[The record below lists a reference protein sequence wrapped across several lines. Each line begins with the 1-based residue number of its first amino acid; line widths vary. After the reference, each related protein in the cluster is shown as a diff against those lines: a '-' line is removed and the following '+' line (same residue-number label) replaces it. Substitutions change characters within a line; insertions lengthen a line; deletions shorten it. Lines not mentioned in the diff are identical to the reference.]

1 MCEAVATLAARGPLL
16 RHVAGRAGVHLLDPL
31 DPLAMVAL
39 LGRATLVLTDS
50 GGLQEETP
58 ALCRPVL
65 VLRFR
70 GRIAGRPLRDLGS
83 TTRLRAPRACASP
96 PLAAGRQT
104 CFLYPSK
111 TPRDDAMKLLRY
123 GPPGA
128 EKPGMLD
135 ASGTIRDLSG
145 VMADITGAVLS
156 PASLAK
162 IAALDPSKLPAVT
175 GNPRIGPPVT
185 GMKNLV
191 CIGLNY
197 ADHAAETGAPIPK
210 EPIVF
215 LKSLNALS
223 GPNDD
228 VVIPRNSVK
237 TDWEV
242 ELAVI
247 IGTRAKYVSEENA
260 LDHVAGYAVGND
272 VSEREWQAE
281 RGGAWDKGKGFD
293 TFGPLGPWLVTK
305 DEIPDPQ
312 NLAMFCD
319 VDGVRQQ
326 DGSTRTMIFGVKQVV
341 SYVSQ
346 CITLNPG
353 DVIFTGTPP
362 GVGLGK
368 KPVPVF
374 LKAGQ
379 VMRLGIAGLG
389 EQQQKLVASD

>member
-1 MCEAVATLAARGPLL
+1 
-16 RHVAGRAGVHLLDPL
+16 
-31 DPLAMVAL
+31 
-39 LGRATLVLTDS
+39 
-50 GGLQEETP
+50 
-58 ALCRPVL
+58 
-65 VLRFR
+65 
-70 GRIAGRPLRDLGS
+70 
-83 TTRLRAPRACASP
+83 
-96 PLAAGRQT
+96 
-104 CFLYPSK
+104 
-111 TPRDDAMKLLRY
+111 MKLLRY
-123 GPPGA
+123 GPVGQ
-128 EKPGMLD
+128 EKPGILD
-135 ASGTIRDLSG
+135 AAGAIRDLSAI
-145 VMADITGAVLS
+145 VPDITGDVLS
-156 PASLAK
+156 PAALAK
-162 IAALDPSKLPAVT
+162 IAAVDVNSLPKVA
-175 GNPRIGPPVT
+175 GNPRLGPPVT

-215 LKSLNALS
+215 LKSLNALN

-228 VVIPRNSVK
+228 VVIPRGSVK
-237 TDWEV
+237 TDYEV
-242 ELAVI
+242 ELCII
-247 IGTRAKYVSEENA
+247 IGTRAKYVSEDQA

-305 DEIPDPQ
+305 DEVPDPQ
-312 NLAMFCD
+312 NLAMYCD
-319 VDGVRQQ
+319 VDGVREQN
-326 DGSTRTMIFGVKQVV
+326 GSTKTMIFGVKQIV

-368 KPVPVF
+368 KPTPIF

-379 VMRLGIAGLG
+379 TMKLGIAGLG
-389 EQQQKLVASD
+389 EQTQKLVASA